1 MLLVQLTELPH
12 KDCSSRMAL
21 DVFRQL
27 HFYKMHF
34 LNEKTIK
41 TLIDHVTDILTKEE
55 KTNKHDQMIE
65 LIIVLFKQLLQIPD
79 D

>member
-1 MLLVQLTELPH
+1 
-12 KDCSSRMAL
+12 
-21 DVFRQL
+21 
-27 HFYKMHF
+27 MHF

-65 LIIVLFKQLLQIPD
+65 LIIVLFKQLL
-79 D
+79 